1 MWASTK
7 ITGYRSRWYDPDV
20 GVIVGQF
27 EDVSAVHGNPD
38 IGVSMVTKATLTALK
53 MASSDTSPMIAD
65 ELIKNRENPDF
76 VGQVVNEA
84 AKQNLVL
91 DTIDTAIHKLG
102 ELVVDDLLQYR
113 NVNRVYIVGGGAALI
128 ADAVR
133 KAWNHLGE
141 KVVLMDEPQTA
152 LVQRLHASK
161 RRSNRCTT
169 AKKGKLSLYLHPE
182 DSADRLA
189 LAEIETVPG
198 KPGVI
203 SAGFDN
209 RPDNASA

>member
-1 MWASTK
+1 MEKYSCVERKSYLRERSLFASSPFTIK
-7 ITGYRSRWYDPDV
+7 SVEVMPESVPAVFTRLVADNVGQYEKSLVIDLGGTTLDV

-65 ELIKNRENPDF
+65 ELIKNRKNLDF
-76 VGQVVNEA
+76 VGQVVNEVS
-84 AKQNLVL
+84 KLNLVL
-91 DTIDTAIHKLG
+91 DTIDTAINKLG

-113 NVNRVYIVGGGAALI
+113 NVNRVYIVGSGAALI

-152 LVQRLHASK
+152 LVQAIARFK
-161 RRSNRCTT
+161 
-169 AKKGKLSLYLHPE
+169 
-182 DSADRLA
+182 
-189 LAEIETVPG
+189 AEE
-198 KPGVI
+198 
-203 SAGFDN
+203 
-209 RPDNASA
+209 